1 MDDNAA
7 DFVVEEDGR
16 NAKAPA
22 VRGERMVATTT
33 MHFMVFIVVSR
44 FPTCLVKVE
53 IRRRPSPKY
62 RSDIRYLKYLFD
74 VRFRY
79 LEYFLGYTECPLKG
93 LYHYHP
99 T

>member
-33 MHFMVFIVVSR
+33 MHFMVFIVV
-44 FPTCLVKVE
+44 CLNE
-53 IRRRPSPKY
+53 RAIER
-62 RSDIRYLKYLFD
+62 D
-74 VRFRY
+74 VVY
-79 LEYFLGYTECPLKG
+79 KL
-93 LYHYHP
+93 
-99 T
+99 